1 MFTPSAASNREVTV
15 SREQKDQEVSNSE
28 KISLRKAS
36 KGLQKEW
43 KISLCLFV
51 CFFFLFFLFW
61 EVGCD
66 CDVGCCGRC
75 WSILMGFAV
84 GC

>member
-1 MFTPSAASNREVTV
+1 MFTPSAASNSEVIV
-15 SREQKDQEVSNSE
+15 SREQKDQEVSNSK

-51 CFFFLFFLFW
+51 FFFFFSFFFFGRWVVIVMVVVVAGVGLF
-61 EVGCD
+61 
-66 CDVGCCGRC
+66 
-75 WSILMGFAV
+75 
-84 GC
+84 

>member
-1 MFTPSAASNREVTV
+1 MFTPSAASNSEVTV
-15 SREQKDQEVSNSE
+15 SREQKDQEVSNSK

-51 CFFFLFFLFW
+51 FYFLFFSFL
-61 EVGCD
+61 G
-66 CDVGCCGRC
+66 GG
-75 WSILMGFAV
+75 L
-84 GC
+84 

>member
-43 KISLCLFV
+43 KISPCLF
-51 CFFFLFFLFW
+51 FFFFSFL
-61 EVGCD
+61 G
-66 CDVGCCGRC
+66 GG
-75 WSILMGFAV
+75 L
-84 GC
+84 

>member
-1 MFTPSAASNREVTV
+1 MFTPSAASNSEVTV

-43 KISLCLFV
+43 KISLCLFF
-51 CFFFLFFLFW
+51 FFFLFSFFFFGRWVVIVMVVVVAGGVGLF
-61 EVGCD
+61 
-66 CDVGCCGRC
+66 
-75 WSILMGFAV
+75 
-84 GC
+84 

>member
-1 MFTPSAASNREVTV
+1 MFTPSAASNSEVIV
-15 SREQKDQEVSNSE
+15 SREQKDQEVSNSK

-51 CFFFLFFLFW
+51 FFFFSFFFFGRWVVIVMVVVVAGGVGLF
-61 EVGCD
+61 
-66 CDVGCCGRC
+66 
-75 WSILMGFAV
+75 
-84 GC
+84 

>member
-1 MFTPSAASNREVTV
+1 MFTPSAASNSEVTV
-15 SREQKDQEVSNSE
+15 SREQKDQEVSNSK

-51 CFFFLFFLFW
+51 FFFFSFFFFGRWVVIVMVVVVAGGVGLF
-61 EVGCD
+61 
-66 CDVGCCGRC
+66 
-75 WSILMGFAV
+75 
-84 GC
+84 